1 MRLGIFSFFR
11 HGTLRKPGGTAG
23 YARGTGICHHYAG
36 IRGTRRPAAPVL
48 LADGAW
54 TLALEDVSIAL
65 GDGSDEW
72 SLKAVLLT
80 WVAAFPVFHQR
91 VNRKTKHL
99 YGVLYRYGLGVDG
112 GAPRLSCKAAKAMRA
127 LLD

>member
-1 MRLGIFSFFR
+1 MELCENLAELLGM
-11 HGTLRKPGGTAG
+11 PGALEDIITQA
-23 YARGTGICHHYAG
+23 YAG
-36 IRGTRRPAAPVL
+36 RAGRQHPVL